1 MQVSNLKPAVLN
13 PVYASKITGQ
23 FDPVGTMKTV
33 LCGGLRTPVNTN
45 APVVIQTNSGQ
56 PITDD
61 AIADKV
67 LDCLGDNPNIPA
79 EDWVRTLFGM
89 CLLNFNRNTRLAMRN
104 LFAIQSGTA
113 AKLAEPSATAV
124 YMEASDV
131 IPVSREFLAGK
142 CDYDKYFAAMAYY
155 ARVQTLGFYFAN
167 ESCFDAFKAY
177 VATCAAAMAQSGTA
191 PQETMKL
198 LGDFQTLQLNQL
210 TESLIIRNASTD
222 NNGEQSFARVI
233 VNLLMQYTGMVSNA
247 EFGIMPFD
255 LDELFCPKTLV
266 FVNVERHMHATAK
279 QISTEW
285 DIIRKSLSNKVTMI
299 SNNQLAK
306 LTATQRAI
314 NKIASAAVSS
324 ANRLSSSVG
333 RAAAMRFKKTEP
345 TAVDLVRWI
354 SKLFRKIKAVNRSEN
369 TYKVVKLTYNKP
381 NRRDPDD
388 FNKQGKSV
396 STKYL
401 PDLHIYLD
409 CSGSIS
415 ERNYQDAIKACI
427 KLAKKLDVNLYFNS
441 FSSVLSQCVKLR
453 TKGKSVAQIY
463 AEFQRIPKVDG
474 GTDYEQIWEYINAS
488 KKRQREL
495 SLVITDFE
503 WQPPNKFVKHP
514 RWLYYAPCSNMDYGR
529 IKRYAENFVNL
540 MRVIDPD
547 CRSHVLM

>member
-1 MQVSNLKPAVLN
+1 MQVTNIKPAVLN
-13 PVYASKITGQ
+13 PVYTSKITGQ
-23 FDPVGTMKTV
+23 FDPIGTMKDTICGALRNPLVPNTQV
-33 LCGGLRTPVNTN
+33 L
-45 APVVIQTNSGQ
+45 IQTNNGQ

-61 AIADKV
+61 DIVNKLV
-67 LDCLGDNPNIPA
+67 DCLGDTPNLPA
-79 EDWVRTLFGM
+79 ENWVRTLLGM
-89 CLLNFNRNTRLAMRN
+89 CLLNFNKNTNMGMRN
-104 LFAIQSGTA
+104 LFAIQSGVA
-113 AKLAEPSATAV
+113 SGQHEPTPTCV
-124 YMEASDV
+124 YMEAPDV

-142 CDYDKYFAAMAYY
+142 CDYDKYFATMAFY

-177 VATCAAAMAQSGTA
+177 VATCAAAMTQAGTT
-191 PQETMKL
+191 PPETMKL

-210 TESLIIRNASTD
+210 TESLIIRNNSME
-222 NNGEQSFARVI
+222 NNDEQSFARVI
-233 VNLLMQYTGMVSNA
+233 VNLLMQYTSMVSNS
-247 EFGIMPFD
+247 EFGVMPFD

-285 DIIRKSLSNKVTMI
+285 DIIRKSLSNKVVMI
-299 SNNQLAK
+299 SNNQLSK

-324 ANRLSSSVG
+324 ANRLQNAG
-333 RAAAMRFKKTEP
+333 RAAVMRFKKTEP

-388 FNKQGKSV
+388 FNKQGKSI
-396 STKYL
+396 STRYL

-427 KLAKKLDVNLYFNS
+427 KLAKQLNVNLYFNS

-453 TKGKSVAQIY
+453 TQGKSVTQIY

-495 SLVITDFE
+495 SLIITDFE
-503 WQPPNKFVKHP
+503 WTPPNKFVKHP
-514 RWLYYAPCSNMDYGR
+514 RWLYYAPCSNMDYDR
-529 IKRYAENFVNL
+529 IKHYAENFVNL
-540 MRVIDPD
+540 MRIIDPD
-547 CRSHVLM
+547 CRSHILM